1 MEKSLVSVDPYKAF
15 VDNYYTF
22 LKKVNIIVTYFT
34 LILPRSVDNLFFLI
48 KTPRN
53 ERKH

>member
-22 LKKVNIIVTYFT
+22 FFKVNIIVTYFT
-34 LILPRSVDNLFFLI
+34 LIPPKKRG
-48 KTPRN
+48 
-53 ERKH
+53 

>member
-22 LKKVNIIVTYFT
+22 FLKSEHYC
-34 LILPRSVDNLFFLI
+34 NLFHSN
-48 KTPRN
+48 TPKKRG
-53 ERKH
+53 